1 MYFWLPANYPLEH
14 LIILTKPFISDA
26 SLGQIDSRAGDIK
39 PNAKLKNTDTPRTK
53 NGRSIVT
60 ASMIISSKRT
70 VSSGL
75 VANWPF
81 SCYLPRYRSWDLS
94 QCIMP
99 YHTNIVHGGCAHS
112 WLILLPPVVER
123 QEVSPCSWEV
133 VHDSAKMKNVTHM
146 TGQHPHWWLVE
157 SPCFK
162 QHLGSKDL
170 PSKHWDQLDGR

>member
-1 MYFWLPANYPLEH
+1 MKSILVYFWLPANYPLEH

-75 VANWPF
+75 VAN
-81 SCYLPRYRSWDLS
+81 
-94 QCIMP
+94 
-99 YHTNIVHGGCAHS
+99 
-112 WLILLPPVVER
+112 
-123 QEVSPCSWEV
+123 
-133 VHDSAKMKNVTHM
+133 
-146 TGQHPHWWLVE
+146 
-157 SPCFK
+157 
-162 QHLGSKDL
+162 
-170 PSKHWDQLDGR
+170 